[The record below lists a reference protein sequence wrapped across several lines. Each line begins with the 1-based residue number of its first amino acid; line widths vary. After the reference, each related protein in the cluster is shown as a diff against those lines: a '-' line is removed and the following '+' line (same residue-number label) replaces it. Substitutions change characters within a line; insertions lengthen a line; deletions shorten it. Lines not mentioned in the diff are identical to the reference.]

1 MKKVF
6 SLIICLIL
14 LISIIIPAYALN
26 INQIQPDTNVIY
38 VGITDQDVPAPE
50 GFHTHYNGSSLII
63 ISDEKLE
70 GVYRN
75 PITGRPVETTTQKT
89 TEQTQDEPAAELPDE
104 DQSIEYN
111 IDHEQL
117 IKDIFE
123 LVNQEREKNN
133 VPALTY
139 NKEIQDAADLRAKE
153 ASESFSHTRPDGSS
167 CHDVIKLEYYATGE
181 NLLMADKEIAT
192 AENMMK
198 TWMNSEGHRANI
210 LLKDFTE
217 MAIGIYEKDNIVY
230 ATQIFLG

>member
-14 LISIIIPAYALN
+14 LISIMIPAYALN

-38 VGITDQDVPAPE
+38 IGITDQDVPAPE

-63 ISDEKLE
+63 ISGEKLE

-75 PITGRPVETTTQKT
+75 PITGRPVETTTQET
-89 TEQTQDEPAAELPDE
+89 AEQTQDEPAAELPDE

-198 TWMNSEGHRANI
+198 TWMDSEGHRANI

>member
-14 LISIIIPAYALN
+14 LISIMVPAYALN

-50 GFHTHYNGSSLII
+50 GFCTHYNGSSLIV
-63 ISDEKLE
+63 ISGEKLE

-75 PITGRPVETTTQKT
+75 PITGRPVETTTQET
-89 TEQTQDEPAAELPDE
+89 TEQTQDEPAAELPNE

-111 IDHEQL
+111 INHEQL

-198 TWMNSEGHRANI
+198 TWMNSESHRANI

>member
-14 LISIIIPAYALN
+14 LISIMIPAYALN

-38 VGITDQDVPAPE
+38 IGITDQDVPAPE

-63 ISDEKLE
+63 ISGEKLE

-75 PITGRPVETTTQKT
+75 PITGRPVETTTQET

-104 DQSIEYN
+104 DQSIEYS

-153 ASESFSHTRPDGSS
+153 ASESFSHMRPDGSS

-198 TWMNSEGHRANI
+198 TWMNSESHRANI

>member
-14 LISIIIPAYALN
+14 LISIMIPAYALN

-38 VGITDQDVPAPE
+38 IGITDQDVPAPE

-63 ISDEKLE
+63 ISGEKLE

-75 PITGRPVETTTQKT
+75 PITGRPVETTTQEM

-198 TWMNSEGHRANI
+198 TWMDSEGHRANI

>member
-14 LISIIIPAYALN
+14 LISIMIPAYALN

-38 VGITDQDVPAPE
+38 IGITDQDVPAPE

-63 ISDEKLE
+63 IPGEKLE
-70 GVYRN
+70 GVYVN
-75 PITGRPVETTTQKT
+75 PITGRSVETTTEKT
-89 TEQTQDEPAAELPDE
+89 TEQTQNEPAAELPNE
-104 DQSIEYN
+104 DQSVEYN

-133 VPALTY
+133 IPTLTY
-139 NKEIQDAADLRAKE
+139 NKEIQEVADIRAKE
-153 ASESFSHTRPDGSS
+153 AAELFSHTRPDGSS
-167 CHDVIKLEYYATGE
+167 CHDIIELEYYATGE
-181 NLLMADKEIAT
+181 NLIKADKEIAT
-192 AENMMK
+192 AQNLMNS
-198 TWMNSEGHRANI
+198 WMNSKSHRDNI

-217 MAIGIYEKDNIVY
+217 MAIGVYEKDEIVY